1 MKARSIMTKMKM
13 LELGIVPAF
22 TGNDLS
28 EMLSS
33 LSDKER
39 RKVTRKFRKVW
50 RKMLKEEDESMLD
63 LIFTKSGSSPTISQ
77 KRNRSVLVLQK
88 IIGDIEN
95 EH

>member
-1 MKARSIMTKMKM
+1 
-13 LELGIVPAF
+13 
-22 TGNDLS
+22 
-28 EMLSS
+28 
-33 LSDKER
+33 
-39 RKVTRKFRKVW
+39 
-50 RKMLKEEDESMLD
+50 MLKEEDESMLD